1 MNMSGAKMSARLPTR
16 FHDAGSI
23 TLPARVFGGGRPLV
37 CFRAW
42 AGSSDLDLVPLLVH
56 VDELVLVATL
66 LFATAPLLA
75 SGHRSSL
82 ASADAPALDD
92 TAFTTVPPR
101 W

>member
-37 CFRAW
+37 CFRCL
-42 AGSSDLDLVPLLVH
+42 GGLVHLDLVPLLVH

-66 LFATAPLLA
+66 LCATAPLLA
-75 SGHRSSL
+75 TGHGGL
-82 ASADAPALDD
+82 A
-92 TAFTTVPPR
+92 
-101 W
+101 